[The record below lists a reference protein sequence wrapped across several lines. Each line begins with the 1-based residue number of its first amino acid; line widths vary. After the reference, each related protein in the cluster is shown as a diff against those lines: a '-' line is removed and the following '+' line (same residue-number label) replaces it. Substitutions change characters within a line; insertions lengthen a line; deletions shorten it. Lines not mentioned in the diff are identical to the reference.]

1 MAPHEAAGMASGA
14 GAAMT
19 EAAMS
24 RWTDEELRELVALWP
39 KSTAAQIAY
48 RLRRPRAAVCGKVQ
62 RLLREGLLEGKNAKH
77 PDPQKRRT
85 RARPPRTRIMLA
97 LPQVDD
103 SLAMQPCSIL
113 ELDTTRCHWRSARS
127 TRSQPSFAANP
138 LHRVIAIA
146 RTICEWRV
154 ILSFKYHRRRCS
166 IS

>member
-1 MAPHEAAGMASGA
+1 
-14 GAAMT
+14 
-19 EAAMS
+19 MS

-39 KSTAAQIAY
+39 MSTAAQIAY
-48 RLRRPRAAVCGKVQ
+48 CLRRPRAAVCGKVQ

-85 RARPPRTRIMLA
+85 RARPPRTRMVLPP
-97 LPQVDD
+97 PQVDD
-103 SLAMQPCSIL
+103 GLATNPCFLNSSNSIPPAV
-113 ELDTTRCHWRSARS
+113 TGRSARS

-166 IS
+166 AS

>member
-1 MAPHEAAGMASGA
+1 MAPHESAGMASGA

-85 RARPPRTRIMLA
+85 RARPPRTRIMLPP
-97 LPQVDD
+97 PQVDD
-103 SLAMQPCSIL
+103 SPAMQPCSIL
-113 ELDTTRCHWRSARS
+113 ELDITRCHWPLGPIDEVATEFCGEPPAPGHRYCPHHLRMARY
-127 TRSQPSFAANP
+127 SF
-138 LHRVIAIA
+138 L
-146 RTICEWRV
+146 
-154 ILSFKYHRRRCS
+154 
-166 IS
+166 